1 MVRVTPC
8 EKQGEEVVL
17 EHWEGRREGGA
28 MGSLSSC
35 VGGTALCVSV
45 PSGWPGAVCPADAHP
60 HPDHRVSSQPDDGL
74 QPTLQFEPQAVSTHC
89 SKPYPHG
96 EGVGS
101 GGLWWGR
108 DLPSVLPLGF
118 FALSPDPVAP
128 AASEVFVVLTQ
139 V

>member
-1 MVRVTPC
+1 
-8 EKQGEEVVL
+8 
-17 EHWEGRREGGA
+17 

-74 QPTLQFEPQAVSTHC
+74 QPTLQFEPQAVSTHS
-89 SKPYPHG
+89 SKPYPMG
-96 EGVGS
+96 RGWALEGC
-101 GGLWWGR
+101 GGAGIFPLLFLW
-108 DLPSVLPLGF
+108 VF